1 MTPPLPGRIAIRADG
16 GGEIGLG
23 HVMRCSALA
32 GAFNALGQRPLFIT
46 ATPEYLPA
54 GLDAVADI
62 RCLDGDETGASLT
75 GYLASAGTALL
86 VGDWQQVDAALV
98 AAVRASGILAVLV
111 GGRTDGAT
119 PDLLIRQTLVASPS
133 EPAIPVLDGPEVL
146 LLHADYAGLP
156 PREIA
161 PKARRILVSLGGTD
175 TPLLGMI
182 EHVLDRL
189 SITHGLQ
196 VEIRR
201 PGARP
206 GMPPR
211 LRPALEKA
219 DIGILA
225 GGTTLH
231 EAAATGLPVICVPI
245 AGNQAERAS
254 QVEPLGLGLTIA
266 PGEAFDE
273 RLSAALEALIPDAGR
288 RSTMARAGQALVDG
302 RGAERVARRLI
313 ELVLPAGA
321 AMQ

>member
-1 MTPPLPGRIAIRADG
+1 MNPSLPGRTAIRADG

-62 RCLDGDETGASLT
+62 RCLDGDETGAGLT

-98 AAVRASGILAVLV
+98 AAVRASGILTVLV

-119 PDLLIRQTLVASPS
+119 PDLLIRQTLVASAS
-133 EPAIPVLDGPEVL
+133 GPAIPVLDGPEVL
-146 LLHADYAGLP
+146 LLHPDYAGLP

-161 PKARRILVSLGGTD
+161 PQARRVLVSLGGTD
-175 TPLLGMI
+175 TPLLGTI

-189 SITHGLQ
+189 SIAHGLQ

-201 PGARP
+201 PAARP

-245 AGNQAERAS
+245 AGNQAERAG
-254 QVEPLGLGLTIA
+254 QVEPLGLGLTIP

-273 RLSAALEALIPDAGR
+273 RLSAALEALIPDAER
-288 RSTMARAGQALVDG
+288 RGAMARAGQALVDG
-302 RGAERVARRLI
+302 RGAERVARQLI
-313 ELVLPAGA
+313 ERVLPAGA

>member
-32 GAFNALGQRPLFIT
+32 GAFNAQGQRPLFIT

-62 RCLDGDETGASLT
+62 RCLEGPETVTGLS
-75 GYLASAGTALL
+75 GYLVSAGTELL
-86 VGDWQQVDAALV
+86 VGDWQHVDAALV
-98 AAVRASGILAVLV
+98 AAIRASGILTVLV
-111 GGRTDGAT
+111 GGRLDGAT
-119 PDLLIRQTLVASPS
+119 PDLLVRQTLAEAPAGSP
-133 EPAIPVLDGPEVL
+133 IPVLDGPAVL
-146 LLHADYAGLP
+146 LLHPDYAGLP
-156 PREIA
+156 PRGIA
-161 PKARRILVSLGGTD
+161 PKAQRVLVSLGGTD

-254 QVEPLGLGLTIA
+254 RVEPLGLGLTIP

-273 RLSAALEALIPDAGR
+273 RLSAALEALIPDAER
-288 RSTMARAGQALVDG
+288 RGAMARAGQALVDG

-313 ELVLPAGA
+313 DLVLPAGA